1 MNKIALGFGV
11 LLIVIGGLVLTN
23 SMRHETN
30 IAIAVDYGRVP
41 EFSLTERTGRT
52 VTLQDLRGKVWIADF
67 IFTSCAGTCPA
78 MTAQMQ
84 KLQESLPR
92 DIEFVSFSVDP
103 RRDTPDVLARYA
115 KQFNADPVRWMF
127 LTGERQKLYDLSIK
141 GFKLALDDSQ
151 GTETEP
157 ITHSSRFVLIDREGR
172 ILGYY
177 SGTDPDDL
185 KRLSED
191 SKKLL

>member
-1 MNKIALGFGV
+1 
-11 LLIVIGGLVLTN
+11 
-23 SMRHETN
+23 
-30 IAIAVDYGRVP
+30 
-41 EFSLTERTGRT
+41 
-52 VTLQDLRGKVWIADF
+52 
-67 IFTSCAGTCPA
+67 
-78 MTAQMQ
+78 MTTQMQ
-84 KLQESLPR
+84 KLQESLPV

-103 RRDTPDVLARYA
+103 LRDTPEVLARYA
-115 KQFNADPVRWMF
+115 KQLNADPVRWMF
-127 LTGERQKLYDLSIK
+127 LTGERQKLYDLSSK

-191 SKKLL
+191 SRKLL